1 MSEQRI
7 VWFGM
12 KLTPQ
17 QKRKIEQL
25 AQRRGVSQKAALL
38 ELVDEALENGPPLQ
52 TEPGSFLDAAH
63 HLIGAAE
70 GPSDVLR
77 DPDRFEGYGA

>member
-1 MSEQRI
+1 MAQQKT

-17 QKRKIEQL
+17 QKRKIERL

-38 ELVDEALENGPPLQ
+38 DLVEQAMGEEPIQ
-52 TEPGSFLDAAH
+52 VEPGSFLEAAR
-63 HLIGAAE
+63 HLIGTTE
-70 GPSDVLR
+70 GPTDLLR
-77 DPDRFEGYGA
+77 DPSRFDGYGA